1 MRSHCYTATPE
12 QSAEIATAERD
23 LREMAEGVSAAVR
36 EVVGQV
42 QVSHWIAPRG
52 MDGQQTITGYVGI
65 RAGRWAIGA
74 RARRDGRD
82 AAGVVADVREE
93 LRRKLDEFIVHHDAM
108 ARLSRAAR
116 AGLQ

>member
-12 QSAEIATAERD
+12 QSAEIAAAEKD
-23 LREMAEGVSAAVR
+23 LREMAEVVSAAVR
-36 EVVGQV
+36 EIVGRV
-42 QVSHWIAPRG
+42 HVSHWIMPRG

-74 RARRDGRD
+74 RARREGRD
-82 AAGVVADVREE
+82 AAGVVAEVREE
-93 LRRKLDEFIVHHDAM
+93 LRRKLDEFIGHHDAM

-116 AGLQ
+116 AVLR